1 MFFRGAGWDNK
12 TEPLLT
18 RGLLP
23 SQNKAPGYEDQC
35 DAITARGPLEMQREV
50 LLSTRAPG
58 CTNVQHFRMPI
69 ADFRLPIDL

>member
-1 MFFRGAGWDNK
+1 MRVPRVAKAQPWAGISERFQRCSSTTAAVGD
-12 TEPLLT
+12 P
-18 RGLLP
+18 
-23 SQNKAPGYEDQC
+23 
-35 DAITARGPLEMQREV
+35 ARGPLEMQREV